1 MPIWLR
7 KFTYNKLTEWFN
19 SQSAGKEKYLVNE
32 DNRSTQVQMPD
43 VMKKLQQK
51 ATYSTKTST
60 KK

>member
-19 SQSAGKEKYLVNE
+19 SQSVGKEKYLVNE
-32 DNRSTQVQMPD
+32 DNPSTQVQMPD